1 MKLDILRFLETFHP
15 LKLIFIGLFMV
26 SIGLN
31 FTQYSRNT
39 KLLKQLEANCNIQ
52 IIFVPKDQPYLIPKI
67 EEPNNLST
75 SIL

>member
-1 MKLDILRFLETFHP
+1 MIS
-15 LKLIFIGLFMV
+15 V
-26 SIGLN
+26 GLN
-31 FTQYSRNT
+31 FAQYNRNT

-67 EEPNNLST
+67 EEPEDLST